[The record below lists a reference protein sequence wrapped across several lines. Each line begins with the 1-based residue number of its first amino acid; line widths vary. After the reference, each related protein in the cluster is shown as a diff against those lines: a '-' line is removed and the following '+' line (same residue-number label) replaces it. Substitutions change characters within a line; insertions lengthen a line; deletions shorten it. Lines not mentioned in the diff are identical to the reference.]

1 MQVPD
6 HCWYNEFHLWC
17 RKDGDSFLIG
27 ITDHAQHSL
36 GEILYVEVPGPSDI
50 VTKNQS
56 FGIVESTKVVSEL
69 VSPLG
74 GTVIEANASLAHS
87 PDVLNRDPYVAGWLL
102 RLRAVEEADH
112 RDLMNAQQYAEFISG
127 A

>member
-1 MQVPD
+1 MHVPD

-17 RKDGDSFLIG
+17 RQDGDSFLIG

-36 GEILYVEVPGPSDI
+36 GEILYVEVPEESDT
-50 VTKNQS
+50 VTDTQS

-69 VSPLG
+69 VSPLS
-74 GTVIEANASLAHS
+74 GTVIEANEILAHS
-87 PDVLNRDPYVAGWLL
+87 PGVLNLDPYVSGWLL
-102 RLRAVEEADH
+102 RLRAAEKADQ
-112 RDLMNAQQYAEFISG
+112 RDLMNAQQYAEFISD

>member
-1 MQVPD
+1 MQIPD
-6 HCWYNEFHLWC
+6 YCWCNAFHLWC
-17 RKDGDSFLIG
+17 REDGDSYLIG

-36 GEILYVEVPGPSDI
+36 GEILYVEVPEASET

-74 GTVIEANASLAHS
+74 GTIIEANPSLAHS
-87 PDVLNRDPYVAGWLL
+87 PEVLNRDPYVEGWLL
-102 RLRAVEEADH
+102 RIRIADQADLH
-112 RDLMNAQQYAEFISG
+112 DLMNGQQYAEFLSG